1 MKKYFKFF
9 FVAAAMFVS
18 MMFASCSKDEG
29 ISPMENQPPSVEK
42 RSDIQ
47 SRSFVET
54 RFVKPTATRVGSTQ
68 TRFYNIPF
76 APPNSPF
83 KAGRLYSTK
92 VYYISATITIPEGY
106 TVEWSKRVPPSTS
119 IMIGK
124 DCIVKGFEKS
134 TVVDMKKPYMNIIIN
149 GNQAKFETFAYYLV
163 YDMETGAEFYDNFLI
178 DNNFAW
184 IMSGQPAKIAYDLYK
199 YK

>member
-9 FVAAAMFVS
+9 SVAVAL
-18 MMFASCSKDEG
+18 FASVTLTSCSNDENL
-29 ISPMENQPPSVEK
+29 PQMEKQSSVET
-42 RSDIQ
+42 RSGIQ

-54 RFVKPTATRVGSTQ
+54 RFVNATAKPDGSTQ

-76 APPNSPF
+76 APPTSPF
-83 KAGRLYSTK
+83 KEGRLYSTK
-92 VYYISATITIPEGY
+92 VYYISATVTIPEGY
-106 TVEWSKRVPPSTS
+106 TIEWSKRVLPSTS
-119 IMIGK
+119 IMPGK

-134 TVVDMKKPYMNIIIN
+134 SVVYMNKPYMNITIN
-149 GNQAKFETFAYYLV
+149 GNQAKFETYAYYLRH
-163 YDMETGAEFYDNFLI
+163 DMETGTDFNDSYLI

>member
-9 FVAAAMFVS
+9 FMAAAMFVS

-29 ISPMENQPPSVEK
+29 ISPVENQPPSVEK
-42 RSDIQ
+42 RSDVR

-54 RFVKPTATRVGSTQ
+54 RFANATAKLSGSTQ

-76 APPNSPF
+76 APPTSPF
-83 KAGRLYSTK
+83 KEGRLYATR
-92 VYYISATITIPEGY
+92 VYYISATVTIPEGY
-106 TVEWSKRVPPSTS
+106 TVEWSQRVPPSTS
-119 IMIGK
+119 IMPGK

-134 TVVDMKKPYMNIIIN
+134 TVVYMNKPYMNITIN
-149 GNQAKFETFAYYLV
+149 GNQAKFETFAYYLRR
-163 YDMETGAEFYDNFLI
+163 DMETGTDFNDSYLI